1 MAESRCA
8 RIAIQKVFVAL
19 SALLLGACVVN
30 PGPHLND
37 QDLHQSYYISGPYAG
52 VDITRGGLHCRIYH
66 PVNMDY
72 GRHPIII
79 WGNGTGTSPASYR
92 DLLEHWAS
100 HGFVVVAAMTPN
112 AGNGRDM
119 SRCLDHVLNLNSQRG
134 PFQGRLD
141 PARIGVA
148 GHSQGGAGAIMLGR
162 DMRVTTVV
170 AIQPYIQGVRFNPTA
185 VRGQRGPMLLLSGAD
200 DLTAPPN
207 THQQPIYDNTE
218 VPVTWLT
225 LRGATHLAP
234 MQTGGSYR
242 GVMTAWLRMHLRGDD
257 DAARMFEGEN
267 CVICEDERWTLRT
280 N

>member
-1 MAESRCA
+1 MPDKPVRVGKRAILASLVLSMLVACA
-8 RIAIQKVFVAL
+8 VAPAPYL
-19 SALLLGACVVN
+19 DNQA
-30 PGPHLND
+30 
-37 QDLHQSYYISGPYAG
+37 LHQSFFDPGPYAG
-52 VDITRGGLHCRIYH
+52 VDVTQGGRHCRIFH
-66 PVNMDY
+66 PINMDY

-79 WGNGTGTSPASYR
+79 WGNGTGTSPAAYR

-112 AGNGRDM
+112 PGSGRDM
-119 SRCLDHVLNLNSQRG
+119 SRCLDVALNLNSERG

-148 GHSQGGAGAIMLGR
+148 GHSQGGEGAIYLGR
-162 DMRVTTVV
+162 DMRINTVV
-170 AIQPYIQGVRFNPTA
+170 ALQPYIQGVQFNPTA
-185 VRGQRGPMLLLSGAD
+185 VRGQHGPMLLLSGAED
-200 DLTAPPN
+200 VTSPPE
-207 THQQPIYDNTE
+207 THQKPIYENTD

-257 DAARMFEGEN
+257 QAARMFEGDG
-267 CVICEDERWTLRT
+267 CVLCEDERWTIQT
-280 N
+280 D